1 MHTALRAAVAGLALL
16 LAPPAG
22 AQAYPDKPVRI
33 IVPFPPGA
41 TIDFLARLLAQKLGE
56 DWGVNVFVENK
67 SGAGGIVGIDAA
79 AKSMPDGYTFVC
91 VANSFAANPVL
102 RKDLPYDTFKDL
114 APVTLVGVTPHV
126 LVAFP
131 ALPANT
137 VTELVAYAK
146 QQPGKV
152 TYASFGSGTTPHL
165 AGETLKSMAGIDIVH
180 VPYRG
185 QIPALADVMAGQVS
199 MTFGNL
205 PDVMPQVAA
214 RKLKA
219 LAIATLQRSALA
231 PELPTLGEAGLPG
244 FTSDSWFGIAAPAK
258 TPPAAV
264 RKMQAQVADI
274 LRRPDVKSRLHTAGV
289 EPSGNTPEQFGTFL
303 QEQMA
308 KYAAIIKAAGIKAE

>member
-16 LAPPAG
+16 LAPPVG

>member
-67 SGAGGIVGIDAA
+67 SGAGGIVGIDAG
-79 AKSMPDGYTFVC
+79 AKSAPDGYTFVC

-264 RKMQAQVADI
+264 RKMQTQVADI

>member
-1 MHTALRAAVAGLALL
+1 MRAALRAALAGLALL
-16 LAPPAG
+16 LALPAG
-22 AQAYPDKPVRI
+22 AQSYPDKPVRI

-56 DWGVNVFVENK
+56 DWGVSVFVENK
-67 SGAGGIVGIDAA
+67 SGAGGIVGIDAG
-79 AKSMPDGYTFVC
+79 AKSAPDGYTYVC

-131 ALPANT
+131 GLPANS
-137 VTELVAYAK
+137 VAELVAYAK

-219 LAIATLQRSALA
+219 LAIATPQRSTLA
-231 PELPTLGEAGLPG
+231 PEMPTLGEAGLPG

-258 TPPAAV
+258 TPTAAV

-308 KYAAIIKAAGIKAE
+308 KYAAIIKAAGIKPE

>member
-165 AGETLKSMAGIDIVH
+165 ASETLKSMAGIDIVH

-264 RKMQAQVADI
+264 RKMQTQVADI

>member
-114 APVTLVGVTPHV
+114 APVTLVGVTPHL

-146 QQPGKV
+146 QQPGRV

-264 RKMQAQVADI
+264 RKMQTQVADI

>member
-264 RKMQAQVADI
+264 RKMQTQVADI
-274 LRRPDVKSRLHTAGV
+274 LRRTDVKSRLHTAGV

>member
-264 RKMQAQVADI
+264 RKMQTQVADI

-289 EPSGNTPEQFGTFL
+289 EPSGNTHEQVGTFL

>member
-1 MHTALRAAVAGLALL
+1 MHTAARAAVAGLALL

-114 APVTLVGVTPHV
+114 APVTLVGVTP
-126 LVAFP
+126 
-131 ALPANT
+131 
-137 VTELVAYAK
+137 
-146 QQPGKV
+146 
-152 TYASFGSGTTPHL
+152 
-165 AGETLKSMAGIDIVH
+165 
-180 VPYRG
+180 
-185 QIPALADVMAGQVS
+185 
-199 MTFGNL
+199 
-205 PDVMPQVAA
+205 QVAA

-264 RKMQAQVADI
+264 RKMQTQVADI

>member
-16 LAPPAG
+16 LVPPAG

-137 VTELVAYAK
+137 VTELIAYAK

-264 RKMQAQVADI
+264 RKMQTQVADI

>member
-1 MHTALRAAVAGLALL
+1 MRAALRAAVTGLALL
-16 LAPPAG
+16 LAHPAG
-22 AQAYPDKPVRI
+22 AQTYPDKPVRI

-131 ALPANT
+131 ALPANS
-137 VTELVAYAK
+137 VAELIVYAK

-264 RKMQAQVADI
+264 RKMQTQVADI

-303 QEQMA
+303 QEQMT
-308 KYAAIIKAAGIKAE
+308 KYAAIIRAAGIKAE

>member
-219 LAIATLQRSALA
+219 LAIATLKRSALA

-264 RKMQAQVADI
+264 RKMQTQVADI

>member
-1 MHTALRAAVAGLALL
+1 MHTALRAAAAGLALL

-264 RKMQAQVADI
+264 RKMQTQVADI

>member
-146 QQPGKV
+146 QQPGRV

-264 RKMQAQVADI
+264 RKMQTQVADI

>member
-1 MHTALRAAVAGLALL
+1 MRTALRAAVAGLALL

-264 RKMQAQVADI
+264 RKMQTQVADI

>member
-1 MHTALRAAVAGLALL
+1 MRTALRAAVAGLALL

-67 SGAGGIVGIDAA
+67 SGAGGIVGIDAG
-79 AKSMPDGYTFVC
+79 AKSAPDGYTFVC

-264 RKMQAQVADI
+264 RKMQTQVADI

>member
-1 MHTALRAAVAGLALL
+1 MHTALRAAAAGLALL

-264 RKMQAQVADI
+264 RKMQTQVADI

-303 QEQMA
+303 QEQIA

>member
-22 AQAYPDKPVRI
+22 AQAYPDKPGRI

-146 QQPGKV
+146 QQPGRV

-258 TPPAAV
+258 TPPAAI
-264 RKMQAQVADI
+264 RKMQTQVADI

>member
-185 QIPALADVMAGQVS
+185 QIPALADVMTGQVS

-258 TPPAAV
+258 TPPAAI
-264 RKMQAQVADI
+264 RKMQTQVADI

>member
-67 SGAGGIVGIDAA
+67 SGAGGIVGIDAG
-79 AKSMPDGYTFVC
+79 AKSAPDGYAFVC

-264 RKMQAQVADI
+264 RKMQTQVADI

>member
-165 AGETLKSMAGIDIVH
+165 AGETLKSMAGIDRYSLGLLPSKVDVASTHLEI
-180 VPYRG
+180 
-185 QIPALADVMAGQVS
+185 QSLA
-199 MTFGNL
+199 
-205 PDVMPQVAA
+205 
-214 RKLKA
+214 
-219 LAIATLQRSALA
+219 
-231 PELPTLGEAGLPG
+231 
-244 FTSDSWFGIAAPAK
+244 
-258 TPPAAV
+258 
-264 RKMQAQVADI
+264 
-274 LRRPDVKSRLHTAGV
+274 
-289 EPSGNTPEQFGTFL
+289 
-303 QEQMA
+303 
-308 KYAAIIKAAGIKAE
+308 

>member
-1 MHTALRAAVAGLALL
+1 MRTALRAAVAGLALL

-258 TPPAAV
+258 TPPAAI
-264 RKMQAQVADI
+264 RKMQTQVADI

-308 KYAAIIKAAGIKAE
+308 KYAAIIRAAGIKAE

>member
-1 MHTALRAAVAGLALL
+1 MKMRAALGAAVTGLALL
-16 LAPPAG
+16 LTSPAG
-22 AQAYPDKPVRI
+22 AQTYPDKPVRI

-56 DWGVNVFVENK
+56 DWGVSVFVENK
-67 SGAGGIVGIDAA
+67 SGAGGIDAG
-79 AKSMPDGYTFVC
+79 AKSAPDGYTYVC

-131 ALPANT
+131 GLPANS
-137 VTELVAYAK
+137 VAELVAYAK

-152 TYASFGSGTTPHL
+152 TYSSFGSGTTPHL

-219 LAIATLQRSALA
+219 LAIATPQRSTLA
-231 PELPTLGEAGLPG
+231 PEMPTLGEAGLPG

-258 TPPAAV
+258 TPTAAV

-308 KYAAIIKAAGIKAE
+308 KYAAIIKAAGIKPE

>member
-264 RKMQAQVADI
+264 RKMQTQVADI

>member
-1 MHTALRAAVAGLALL
+1 MRAALRAALAGLALL
-16 LAPPAG
+16 LALPAG
-22 AQAYPDKPVRI
+22 AQSYPDKPVRI

-56 DWGVNVFVENK
+56 DWGVSVFVENK
-67 SGAGGIVGIDAA
+67 SGAGGIVGIDAG
-79 AKSMPDGYTFVC
+79 AKSAPDGYTYVC

-131 ALPANT
+131 GLPANSMA
-137 VTELVAYAK
+137 ELIAYAK

-219 LAIATLQRSALA
+219 LAIATPQRSTLA
-231 PELPTLGEAGLPG
+231 PEMPTLGEAGLPG

-258 TPPAAV
+258 TPTAAV

-308 KYAAIIKAAGIKAE
+308 KYAAIIKAAGIKPE

>member
-258 TPPAAV
+258 TPPAAI
-264 RKMQAQVADI
+264 RKMQTQVADI